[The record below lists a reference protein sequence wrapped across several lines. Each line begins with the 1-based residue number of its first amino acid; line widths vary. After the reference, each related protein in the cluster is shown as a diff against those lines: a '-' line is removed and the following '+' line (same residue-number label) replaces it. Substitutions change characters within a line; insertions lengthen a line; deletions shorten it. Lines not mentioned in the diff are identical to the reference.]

1 MAFLFFKLQLVT
13 LGCLYFSFD
22 TPPCVW
28 FIASFYVEVLMPC
41 VLAKVIGVHA

>member
-1 MAFLFFKLQLVT
+1 MALLFFKLQLVT

-28 FIASFYVEVLMPC
+28 FIAGFLRSVTCALRSS
-41 VLAKVIGVHA
+41 